1 MSTTSD
7 EGSGPLIEI
16 SLRTEL
22 SRAGLIAL
30 RQRIDD
36 LLEGLPENP
45 PAQTPGSEA
54 ELAEKK
60 ARAAWDRLGTTTR
73 DYLAACARL
82 AGAGK
87 GFSIDDVATEM
98 GVEHS
103 KALAY
108 HRNVMRTA
116 ATAEPRDVALITS
129 SRNAGRTQL
138 SITKTVSSALLKLAN
153 QGTE

>member
-1 MSTTSD
+1 MTTSRL
-7 EGSGPLIEI
+7 EGSGPPIKI

-30 RQRIDD
+30 RERIDD
-36 LLEGLPENP
+36 LLEGLPEAP
-45 PAQTPGSEA
+45 PAPTPGSEA
-54 ELAEKK
+54 DLAEEK
-60 ARAAWDRLGTTTR
+60 ARSAWDRLGTTTR

-82 AGAGK
+82 ASGGK

-98 GVEHS
+98 GVEHR

-116 ATAEPRDVALITS
+116 ATAEPLDVRLITS

-138 SITKTVSSALLKLAN
+138 SMTKTVSSALLELAN